1 MARSTHQYKINLTT
15 YAGTKRNEGRPRH
28 LTVEIR
34 LTIDLEA
41 IATRLAHRA
50 LDSKSRAATAL
61 DGLIVAKVTE

>member
-15 YAGTKRNEGRPRH
+15 YVGTKRNEGRPRH

-50 LDSKSRAATAL
+50 LDSS
-61 DGLIVAKVTE
+61 